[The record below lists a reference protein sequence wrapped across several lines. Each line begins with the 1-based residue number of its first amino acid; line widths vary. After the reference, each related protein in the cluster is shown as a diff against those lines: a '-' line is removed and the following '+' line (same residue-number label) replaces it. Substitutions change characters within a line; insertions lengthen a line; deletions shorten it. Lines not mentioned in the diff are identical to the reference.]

1 MTSLNAESCEKTKK
15 RKTDEKKINT
25 KTTDFLPFWNK
36 VMDSYSVTR
45 VIRIGLTLTLTG
57 QIKTSP
63 KTRQGR
69 KTIKS
74 ILLT

>member
-36 VMDSYSVTR
+36 VMNSYSVTR
-45 VIRIGLTLTLTG
+45 VIRIGQT
-57 QIKTSP
+57 KTSP

>member
-45 VIRIGLTLTLTG
+45 VIRIG
-57 QIKTSP
+57 QIKASP

>member
-45 VIRIGLTLTLTG
+45 VIRIG

-69 KTIKS
+69 ETIKS

>member
-1 MTSLNAESCEKTKK
+1 MTSLNAQSCEKTKK

-36 VMDSYSVTR
+36 VMNSYSVTR
-45 VIRIGLTLTLTG
+45 VIRIG

>member
-45 VIRIGLTLTLTG
+45 VIRIG
-57 QIKTSP
+57 QIKISP

>member
-45 VIRIGLTLTLTG
+45 VIRNG

>member
-45 VIRIGLTLTLTG
+45 VIRIG

-69 KTIKS
+69 ITIKS

>member
-36 VMDSYSVTR
+36 VMDS
-45 VIRIGLTLTLTG
+45 
-57 QIKTSP
+57 
-63 KTRQGR
+63 
-69 KTIKS
+69 
-74 ILLT
+74 